1 MNSERDDLD
10 KFRDDYLDYLENAR
24 DEPPALEGLPEEQ
37 RLAAESFIASIRAAR
52 GVDPYASRPSIE
64 QLLASR
70 SLNID
75 RANELGE
82 VLQNHLRDTVDHRAV
97 VAPDAASTAV
107 GLASVFVIQA
117 RGMRI
122 RVVPETTSS
131 DLDFALTKRAE
142 DIDRV
147 FSAFP
152 DSHAVLYTTM
162 GQEPLAVVLDRGDVQ
177 RAIETPSGEM
187 RAPRLRRSVIDAGT
201 ACEVWLRGMIP
212 EFKPLDIGLFDP
224 TPATESALDSY
235 RLASMAVD
243 QVCSDGAR
251 ARIEAKRV
259 AWGNFGDREAQG
271 LAAILQ
277 EAQRR
282 EMSDE
287 EYKSHLNE
295 LIGTAA

>member
-1 MNSERDDLD
+1 M
-10 KFRDDYLDYLENAR
+10 
-24 DEPPALEGLPEEQ
+24 
-37 RLAAESFIASIRAAR
+37 
-52 GVDPYASRPSIE
+52 
-64 QLLASR
+64 
-70 SLNID
+70 
-75 RANELGE
+75 
-82 VLQNHLRDTVDHRAV
+82 LQNHLRDTVDHRAV

-131 DLDFALTKRAE
+131 DLDFALTERAE

-177 RAIETPSGEM
+177 GAIETPSGEM

-212 EFKPLDIGLFDP
+212 EFKPLDIGLFRP
-224 TPATESALDSY
+224 HTRY
-235 RLASMAVD
+235 RIG
-243 QVCSDGAR
+243 DGFLP
-251 ARIEAKRV
+251 
-259 AWGNFGDREAQG
+259 FGKHGSRPGVFRWCPSEDRGQTG
-271 LAAILQ
+271 RLGKLW
-277 EAQRR
+277 
-282 EMSDE
+282 
-287 EYKSHLNE
+287 
-295 LIGTAA
+295 